1 MSDYVFHTDA
11 VVFDVPGGFID
22 RSVIALEWKGEE
34 GGNVGLTLQK
44 EIFPGGALED
54 VVRENAKKMAR
65 ALKGYKELACE
76 SLPRDEGGQAVR
88 LVFEL
93 KSDGAL
99 LVQHQLYVANGDA
112 LLIFGVVGRAAD
124 RARCEQTLDGVF
136 HSMKFREV

>member
-22 RSVIALEWKGEE
+22 RSVIALEWRADQ

-44 EIFPGGALED
+44 EVFAGGDLEP
-54 VVRENAKKMAR
+54 VVRDNAKKMSR
-65 ALKGYKELACE
+65 ALKGYKELALE
-76 SLPRDEGGQAVR
+76 PLTREDGAQAVR

-93 KSDGAL
+93 KSDGLL

-112 LLIFGVVGRAAD
+112 LLIFGVVGRPVD
-124 RARCEQTLDGVF
+124 KARCEQTLDGIF